1 MCGEVMVVV
10 VEVRTGEDG
19 SEDRLHVSEWEGP
32 RWTTLSSGT
41 VRISVIR
48 AKESIS
54 GQQFRAVEMWKWGE
68 EAAKSRWEKLEKS
81 ISKNQGK
88 VYEVVVRAAMLFGLE
103 TVALRGKQEAELEVA
118 EMRDV
123 ERLLWE

>member
-1 MCGEVMVVV
+1 M
-10 VEVRTGEDG
+10 
-19 SEDRLHVSEWEGP
+19 
-32 RWTTLSSGT
+32 
-41 VRISVIR
+41 
-48 AKESIS
+48 
-54 GQQFRAVEMWKWGE
+54 
-68 EAAKSRWEKLEKS
+68 EKS

>member
-1 MCGEVMVVV
+1 
-10 VEVRTGEDG
+10 
-19 SEDRLHVSEWEGP
+19 
-32 RWTTLSSGT
+32 
-41 VRISVIR
+41 
-48 AKESIS
+48 
-54 GQQFRAVEMWKWGE
+54 MWKWGE